1 MRLKNK
7 VVGSL
12 IFVHV
17 ILSGCFSPNKRMSKE
32 IEAMRKEIITL
43 PLTLM
48 QRYVGHKLTVQDG
61 ENMPYKLVIY
71 TDSVEC
77 SSCALNSM
85 YEWTDILDSLQNHY
99 PFAQAVFIF
108 CPQTDKRKQFKV
120 KMLHRNFIYPIYLDT
135 CNAFLRTNPHIPSNP
150 LLHSFLL
157 DEKDS
162 VILVGNPVR
171 NKKIE
176 ELFFKILE
184 ERKDKQDKK

>member
-1 MRLKNK
+1 
-7 VVGSL
+7 
-12 IFVHV
+12 
-17 ILSGCFSPNKRMSKE
+17 MSS
-32 IEAMRKEIITL
+32 
-43 PLTLM
+43 
-48 QRYVGHKLTVQDG
+48 KLTCIFFLFFVCIHLASCLNPGQKILKEMLDFRKKIISIPFTSLQKYEG
-61 ENMPYKLVIY
+61 YKLVKHEHTCSPYKLVIY
-71 TDSVEC
+71 TDSAEC

-135 CNAFLRTNPHIPSNP
+135 CNAFLRANPHIPSNP

-157 DEKDS
+157 DENDS

-184 ERKDKQDKK
+184 EKKDKQDKK